1 MGCPCRTLGRAWKFS
16 AVQLPYDS
24 SSGEF
29 AAQDLNV
36 LSQLFDR
43 FLVFLA
49 GLSKALGAEGVS
61 ATMERASP
69 LQARAEDKHS
79 CQGVLWL
86 FFCWFLGPLGAFAR
100 LLALQKAFL
109 KAGRRCPPAL
119 FL

>member
-1 MGCPCRTLGRAWKFS
+1 M
-16 AVQLPYDS
+16 QLTCNS

-36 LSQLFDR
+36 LRQIFDR

-69 LQARAEDKHS
+69 LQARAEDQHS

-86 FFCWFLGPLGAFAR
+86 VLLVLWPLRCICTSVPFGDGAFVAYYI
-100 LLALQKAFL
+100 LYLSIFL
-109 KAGRRCPPAL
+109 FSYVSNLTKSDL
-119 FL
+119 T